1 MTKLHHLNCLQ
12 IVTPI
17 HDDVIGH
24 CLLLEDVNGLAL
36 VDAGM
41 GMLDAQQPQTR
52 VGQTLIDLVGY
63 RLHEEL
69 AAYKQIGQLGFDPLL
84 VKQAV
89 VSHLDPDHI
98 GGLADFSGITIHVS
112 AEELANFN
120 SGNQRYLPHQLSH
133 NPEIVAY
140 KAGDET
146 WMGLEA
152 REVKLG
158 FSSRVYLVPLFG
170 HTRGH
175 CGVAIEQEN
184 DSWVFYIG
192 DAYYLREELNDPAH
206 PVTQLAIE
214 RADDNEQRLASLD
227 KIRALMKQ
235 HPEIQVYGYHDRNE
249 LIIQK

>member
-1 MTKLHHLNCLQ
+1 MKIHHLNCLK
-12 IVTPI
+12 IVTPVN
-17 HDDVIGH
+17 DDVIGH
-24 CLLLEDVNGLAL
+24 CLLLEDPAGLAL

-52 VGQTLIDLVGY
+52 VGQTLIDLVGF
-63 RLHEEL
+63 RLDEDL
-69 AAYKQIGQLGFDPLL
+69 AAYKQIGLLGLDPLL

-89 VSHLDPDHI
+89 ISHLDPDHI
-98 GGLADFSGITIHVS
+98 GGLADFSGMTIHVG

-133 NPEIVAY
+133 NPEIIAY
-140 KAGDET
+140 KAGDEK

-175 CGVAIEQEN
+175 CGVAIEQG
-184 DSWVFYIG
+184 DRWVLYVG
-192 DAYYLREELNDPAH
+192 DAYYLRGELEDPEH
-206 PVTQLAIE
+206 PVTALAIA

-227 KIRALMKQ
+227 KIRKLIKE
-235 HPEIQVYGYHDRNE
+235 HPEVEVFGYHDRSE
-249 LIIQK
+249 LKLS

>member
-1 MTKLHHLNCLQ
+1 MKIHHLNCLK
-12 IVTPI
+12 IVTPVN
-17 HDDVIGH
+17 DDVIGH
-24 CLLLEDVNGLAL
+24 CLLLEDPAGLAL

-52 VGQTLIDLVGY
+52 VGQTLIDLVGF
-63 RLHEEL
+63 RLDEDL
-69 AAYKQIGQLGFDPLL
+69 AAYKQIGLLGFDPLL

-89 VSHLDPDHI
+89 ISHLDPDHI
-98 GGLADFSGITIHVS
+98 GGLADFSGMTIHVG

-133 NPEIVAY
+133 NPEIIAY
-140 KAGDET
+140 KAGDEK

-175 CGVAIEQEN
+175 CGVAIEQG
-184 DSWVFYIG
+184 DRWVLYVG
-192 DAYYLREELNDPAH
+192 DAYYLRGELEDPEH
-206 PVTQLAIE
+206 PVTALATA
-214 RADDNEQRLASLD
+214 RADDNDQRLASLD
-227 KIRALMKQ
+227 KIRKLIKE
-235 HPEIQVYGYHDRNE
+235 HPEVEVFGYHDRSE
-249 LIIQK
+249 LKLS